1 MVAGLLKPR
10 SEYLNCALHC
20 GTLLL
25 FNTHPRSPRAST
37 HARTRGLVVACRRKE
52 GPQTSAH
59 VPLPPRPPATRSLDP
74 RAPRFCLSSGDWSG
88 PPAKRTPSVVNL
100 QRDLQLEREK
110 HRRTQES
117 VEQLRMEMQMMG
129 RLLAAG
135 REQLVSLGAE
145 SLSPDISVLMPQEV
159 RRHPESH
166 SQPPACTLAPGGS
179 TCLWLLAC
187 CTRRPARFV
196 QLDPP
201 TSRGMCR
208 GCRKVDIAHR

>member
-1 MVAGLLKPR
+1 M
-10 SEYLNCALHC
+10 
-20 GTLLL
+20 
-25 FNTHPRSPRAST
+25 SPRNRGP
-37 HARTRGLVVACRRKE
+37 RTTAPRRRGSPRNVAEKRDGKQVRIA
-52 GPQTSAH
+52 PQ
-59 VPLPPRPPATRSLDP
+59 PATRSLDP

-166 SQPPACTLAPGGS
+166 SQLPACTLAPGGS
-179 TCLWLLAC
+179 TCLWLPAC
-187 CTRRPARFV
+187 CTRRPARSV

-208 GCRKVDIAHR
+208 GCRKVDPSDR

>member
-1 MVAGLLKPR
+1 M
-10 SEYLNCALHC
+10 
-20 GTLLL
+20 
-25 FNTHPRSPRAST
+25 
-37 HARTRGLVVACRRKE
+37 VACRRKE

-59 VPLPPRPPATRSLDP
+59 VPLPPPPPATRSLDP